1 MTLLDTSIW
10 IDHLRKKDAILAHL
24 LDEQQILIHPF
35 VVGELALGSLRQRKQ
50 VLNELANLPLAIK
63 ASDEEVLVLIERHHL
78 AGSGIG
84 CIEARLLASAN
95 ISNASL
101 WTRDKH
107 LHQVALS
114 LGLAR
119 LH

>member
-1 MTLLDTSIW
+1 MMLLDTSIW
-10 IDHLRKKDAILAHL
+10 IDHLRKNDGILARL
-24 LDEQQILIHPF
+24 LEEQQILMHPL
-35 VVGELALGSLRQRKQ
+35 VIGELALGSLRQRKQ
-50 VLNELANLPLAIK
+50 VLNELVNLPLATK
-63 ASDEEVLVLIERHHL
+63 ASDGEVLVLIERHRL

-84 CIEARLLASAN
+84 YVDAHLLASAS
-95 ISNASL
+95 ISDAAL
-101 WTRDKH
+101 WTRDKQ

>member
-1 MTLLDTSIW
+1 MLVDTSIW
-10 IDHLRKKDAILAHL
+10 IDHLRKNDGILARL
-24 LDEQQILIHPF
+24 LEEQQILIHPF

-50 VLNELANLPLAIK
+50 VLNELAKLPLAIK
-63 ASDEEVLVLIERHHL
+63 ASDEEVLVLIERHRL

-84 CIEARLLASAN
+84 YIDAHLLASAS

-101 WTRDKH
+101 WTRDKR
-107 LHQVALS
+107 LHQVALN

>member
-1 MTLLDTSIW
+1 MMLLDTSIW
-10 IDHLRKKDAILAHL
+10 IDHLRKNDGILARL
-24 LDEQQILIHPF
+24 LEEQQILMHPF
-35 VVGELALGSLRQRKQ
+35 VVGEMALGTLRQRQQ
-50 VLNELANLPLAIK
+50 VLNELAKLPLAIK
-63 ASDEEVLVLIERHHL
+63 ASDEEVLVLIERHRL

-84 CIEARLLASAN
+84 YIDAHLLASAS
-95 ISNASL
+95 IGNASL